1 MVYALLDD
9 KSDACFVKQTALEKL
24 GVDGP
29 EIHLKLSTVLA
40 QETITSQ
47 KITGLVVHGVDEST
61 EISLPRTYTRDI
73 IPARGSQI
81 PRPETARRWPH
92 LKRIADHLM
101 PYDEHVDV
109 SLLLGINCARA
120 IKPREII
127 SGNDDD
133 PYAKRT
139 ALGWG
144 VIGLVTSG
152 TCKYDDAS
160 IGVNRIVAR
169 EVQFNTKKICYFA
182 LKMHTKEIVSPVQ
195 VNRMF
200 ELDFNEMKTEEP
212 TLSYEDRR
220 FMAKV
225 SEGINQRNNGHYE
238 MPLPLKQEAVT
249 LPDKKEVAPR

>member
-9 KSDACFVKQTALEKL
+9 KSDACFIKQTALEKL

-61 EISLPRTYTRDI
+61 EIFLPRTYTRDI
-73 IPARGSQI
+73 IPARRSQI
-81 PRPETARRWPH
+81 PRPETARRWPQ

-101 PYDEHVDV
+101 PYNEHVDV

-127 SGNDDD
+127 SWNDDD

-139 ALGWG
+139 ALGLG

-152 TCKYDDAS
+152 ACKYDDAS
-160 IGVNRIVAR
+160 IGVNRIIAH
-169 EVQFNTKKICYFA
+169 EVQFSTKKICYFA
-182 LKMHTKEIVSPVQ
+182 LKTHTKEIVSPVQ

-200 ELDFNEMKTEEP
+200 ELDFNEMKMEEP

-225 SEGINQRNNGHYE
+225 SEGINQRNDGHYE

>member
-1 MVYALLDD
+1 
-9 KSDACFVKQTALEKL
+9 
-24 GVDGP
+24 
-29 EIHLKLSTVLA
+29 
-40 QETITSQ
+40 
-47 KITGLVVHGVDEST
+47 
-61 EISLPRTYTRDI
+61 
-73 IPARGSQI
+73 
-81 PRPETARRWPH
+81 
-92 LKRIADHLM
+92 M

-152 TCKYDDAS
+152 ACKYDDAS
-160 IGVNRIVAR
+160 VGVNRIVAR
-169 EVQFNTKKICYFA
+169 EVQLSTKKICYFA
-182 LKMHTKEIVSPVQ
+182 LETHTKEIVSPVQ

-200 ELDFNEMKTEEP
+200 ELDFNEMKMEEP

-225 SEGINQRNNGHYE
+225 SEGINQRNDGHYE

-249 LPDKKEVAPR
+249 LPDKKEVAPRRLRKLKGRLKTDSKYRKDYLAFMSDVIDRGYAEKVPAEEATLKNGQVWYIPHHGVYHPKKPQKIRVVFDCSVEFAGASLNRHLLQGPDLTNNLVGVL